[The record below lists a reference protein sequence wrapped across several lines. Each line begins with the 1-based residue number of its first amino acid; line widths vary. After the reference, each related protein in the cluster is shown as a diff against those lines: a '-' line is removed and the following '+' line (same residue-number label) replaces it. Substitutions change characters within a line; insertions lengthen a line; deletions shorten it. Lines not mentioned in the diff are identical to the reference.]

1 MSNNKDKKGKVYVV
15 SSTYSE
21 YQHDG
26 RTEDRGGCVSC
37 NSGENGVANRCLSCI
52 KTIKLSDGKVFSDEH
67 ANLRADVY
75 MAEKNGGL

>member
-1 MSNNKDKKGKVYVV
+1 MNEKGKVSVV

-26 RTEDRGGCVSC
+26 STEDKGCCMSC

-52 KTIKLSDGKVFSDEH
+52 KTIKLSDGKVFSNGH
-67 ANLRADVY
+67 AILDADVY
-75 MAEKNGGL
+75 MAKKNGSL